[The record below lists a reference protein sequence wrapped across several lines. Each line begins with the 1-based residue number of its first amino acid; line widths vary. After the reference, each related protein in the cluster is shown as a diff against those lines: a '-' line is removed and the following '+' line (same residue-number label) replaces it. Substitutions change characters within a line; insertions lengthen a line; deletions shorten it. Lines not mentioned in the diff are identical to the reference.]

1 MIAEENYKHPF
12 QLNIADYNII
22 VNPSYKD
29 DDGLLLN
36 LFKSLL
42 SVKRKYI
49 LYTDSKSGKTLYHT
63 ERVFA
68 YELYRQWNNRIQF
81 TNPDF
86 IINGEVEKSP
96 KLYNAVYRKMHTFP
110 DLVMHHSQGDGLYQ
124 GVVCEIKTNKV
135 GVYSFIEDID
145 KLNLFVC
152 GRTKDYRFDY
162 GVFILAGANI
172 THILDIMDEID
183 NHEFKA
189 CIRSRN
195 KRIICAAYDG
205 NQLQTVRFD
214 WLISKKNRNQLR
226 NSIM

>member
-1 MIAEENYKHPF
+1 MEISRYSESNMIVEENYEHPL

-22 VNPSYKD
+22 VNPSYMD
-29 DDGLLLN
+29 DDDLLLN
-36 LFKSLL
+36 LFKSIL
-42 SVKRKYI
+42 SVKREYV

-81 TNPDF
+81 TNSDY
-86 IINGEVEKSP
+86 IINGELEKSP
-96 KLYNAVYRKMHTFP
+96 KLYNAMYCKKHTFP

-135 GVYSFIEDID
+135 GAYGFIEDID

-152 GRTKDYRFDY
+152 GRTIEYRFDY
-162 GVFILAGANI
+162 GVFILAGVNI

-183 NHEFKA
+183 NHEFKP
-189 CIRSRN
+189 CIKSRN
-195 KRIICAAYDG
+195 
-205 NQLQTVRFD
+205 
-214 WLISKKNRNQLR
+214 
-226 NSIM
+226 